1 MENNGIG
8 AKYALPNMCRSYVHH
23 PQCVSYLNSIR
34 KKDRLVEGMYYITT
48 HIVSRRKLF
57 LYKARMKN
65 GP

>member
-1 MENNGIG
+1 MGR
-8 AKYALPNMCRSYVHH
+8 NMHYRICVVAAFII
-23 PQCVSYLNSIR
+23 PLCVSYLNSII
-34 KKDRLVEGMYYITT
+34 KEKGDRLVEGMYYITT